1 MRAGGAMTGR
11 AQAISA
17 GLLLVL
23 AFAAGWLVN
32 GWRADARIAKL
43 ELGQSSQE
51 LQQTRQAAQ
60 DLIKTQQ
67 GISDALSKFQ
77 QTQQT
82 NAQSQAD
89 LGKLLLDLRST
100 TAGLRGDF
108 SGLPSRI
115 ERASRA
121 TLAEYASTCSAV
133 FEAMA
138 AGGQRLAEAGA
149 GVSSKAEGHA
159 ADARLISEALP
170 MN

>member
-1 MRAGGAMTGR
+1 MTWR
-11 AQAISA
+11 AQAIAA

-23 AFAAGWLVN
+23 AFAAGWAVN
-32 GWRADARIAKL
+32 GWRAEARIAKL
-43 ELGQSSQE
+43 ELGQTSGE
-51 LQQTRQAAQ
+51 LEQTRQAAQ

-67 GISDALSKFQ
+67 GFSDALSNFQ
-77 QTQQT
+77 QTQQANT
-82 NAQSQAD
+82 QSQQN

-100 TAGLRGDF
+100 TVGLRSDF
-108 SGLPSRI
+108 AGMPSRI
-115 ERASRA
+115 ERASRSS
-121 TLAEYASTCSAV
+121 LAEYASTCSAV

-138 AGGQRLAEAGA
+138 AGGGRLAEAGA

>member
-1 MRAGGAMTGR
+1 MLSR
-11 AQAISA
+11 AQAITA

-23 AFAAGWLVN
+23 AFAAGWAVN

-43 ELGQSSQE
+43 ELSQSTQE
-51 LQQTRQAAQ
+51 LQQTQQATQ

-67 GISDALSKFQ
+67 GFSDALSKFQ
-77 QTQQT
+77 QTQQANT
-82 NAQSQAD
+82 QSQAD

-108 SGLPSRI
+108 AGMPARI
-115 ERASRA
+115 ERASRSS
-121 TLAEYASTCSAV
+121 LAEYASTCSAV

-138 AGGQRLAEAGA
+138 AGGGRLAEAGA

>member
-1 MRAGGAMTGR
+1 MITKT
-11 AQAISA
+11 QAT
-17 GLLLVL
+17 L
-23 AFAAGWLVN
+23 ASLALAFSFAAGWLVN

-43 ELGQSSQE
+43 ELGQTSGE

-67 GISDALSKFQ
+67 GFSDALSKFQ
-77 QTQQT
+77 QTQQANT
-82 NAQSQAD
+82 QSQAD

-108 SGLPSRI
+108 AGMPARI
-115 ERASRA
+115 ERASRSS
-121 TLAEYASTCSAV
+121 LAEYASTCSAV

-138 AGGQRLAEAGA
+138 AGGGRLAEAGA

>member
-1 MRAGGAMTGR
+1 MTGR

-43 ELGQSSQE
+43 ELGQTSGE

-67 GISDALSKFQ
+67 GFSDALSKFQ
-77 QTQQT
+77 QTQQANT
-82 NAQSQAD
+82 QSQAD

-108 SGLPSRI
+108 AGMPVRI
-115 ERASRA
+115 ERASRSS
-121 TLAEYASTCSAV
+121 LAEYASTCSAV

-138 AGGQRLAEAGA
+138 AGGGRLAEAGA

>member
-1 MRAGGAMTGR
+1 MITKT
-11 AQAISA
+11 QAISA

-43 ELGQSSQE
+43 ELGQTSDE
-51 LQQTRQAAQ
+51 LQQTRQTVK
-60 DLIKTQQ
+60 DLKSTQQ
-67 GISDALSKFQ
+67 GFSHALSKFQ
-77 QTQQT
+77 QAQQA

-108 SGLPSRI
+108 SGLPTRI
-115 ERASRA
+115 ERASRSS
-121 TLAEYASTCSAV
+121 LAEYASACSAV

-138 AGGQRLAEAGA
+138 AGGGRLAEAGA
-149 GVSSKAEGHA
+149 GIASKAEGHA
-159 ADARLISEALP
+159 ADAGLISDSWP
-170 MN
+170 Q

>member
-1 MRAGGAMTGR
+1 MTTH
-11 AQAISA
+11 AQAISG
-17 GLLLVL
+17 GLLLIL

-43 ELGQSSQE
+43 ELGQTSHE

-67 GISDALSKFQ
+67 GFSNALSKFQ
-77 QTQQT
+77 QTTQA
-82 NAQSQAD
+82 NAKSQAD

-108 SGLPSRI
+108 AGMPARI
-115 ERASRA
+115 ERANQAS
-121 TLAEYASTCSAV
+121 LAEYASTCSAV

-138 AGGQRLAEAGA
+138 AGGQRLAERGA
-149 GVSSKAEGHA
+149 DIAAKAEGHA
-159 ADARLISEALP
+159 ADAVLISEAWP
-170 MN
+170 K

>member
-1 MRAGGAMTGR
+1 MLSR

-23 AFAAGWLVN
+23 AFASGWAVN
-32 GWRADARIAKL
+32 GWRADAHIAKL
-43 ELGQSSQE
+43 ELGQTSGE
-51 LQQTRQAAQ
+51 LQQARQAAQ

-67 GISDALSKFQ
+67 GFSNALSKFL

-82 NAQSQAD
+82 NAQSQQD

-108 SGLPSRI
+108 AGMPARI
-115 ERASRA
+115 ERASRSS
-121 TLAEYASTCSAV
+121 LAEYASTCSAV

-138 AGGQRLAEAGA
+138 AGGGRLAEAGA